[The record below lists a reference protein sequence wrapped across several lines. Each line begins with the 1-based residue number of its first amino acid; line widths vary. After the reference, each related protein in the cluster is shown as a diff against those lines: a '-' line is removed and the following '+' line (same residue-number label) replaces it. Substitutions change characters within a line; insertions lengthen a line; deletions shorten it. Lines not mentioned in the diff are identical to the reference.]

1 MGDTWLD
8 LRVFNTEAGS
18 MPPVI
23 DSHCHLDRIE
33 EFKSSLDGLAAAVTV
48 GTDAARA
55 ETAVRLAEG
64 DERVFAAV
72 GLHPTDA
79 ERLKVSGETDALEAL
94 LSHPKVVAVGETGFD
109 THWDD
114 TQLDVQREAFDWHAD
129 AAERHGLPLVLHVR
143 DRQGREDASLAS
155 VDALSAHPN
164 VRGVLHCCNGHERL
178 VRTALDL
185 GWMVSFAGNVTYKS
199 SVGLRAT
206 AAWIPEDRLM
216 VETDAPFLSP
226 EPYRGKPN
234 TPSRV
239 RLTLG
244 AIAETREVAAGVLE
258 ATTDQNAVRFY
269 GLPQSLLER
278 P

>member
-1 MGDTWLD
+1 MGDAWLD

>member
-1 MGDTWLD
+1 
-8 LRVFNTEAGS
+8 

-33 EFKSSLDGLAAAVTV
+33 QFKSSLEGLAAAVTV

-55 ETAVRLAEG
+55 AKAVELAEQ

-79 ERLKVSGETDALEAL
+79 DRLDIDGETAAIEATL
-94 LSHPKVVAVGETGFD
+94 AHKKVVAVGETGFD

-114 TQLDVQREAFDWHAD
+114 TNLTTQREAFEWHAD
-129 AAERHGLPLVLHVR
+129 AAARHALPLVLHVR
-143 DRQGREDASLAS
+143 DRQGTEDASLAS
-155 VDALSAHPN
+155 IDALTAHPN

-178 VRTALDL
+178 VRTAIDV

-199 SVGLRAT
+199 ASNLRAI

-239 RLTLG
+239 RLTLNVV
-244 AIAETREVAAGVLE
+244 AEERGVTASELE
-258 ATTDQNAVRFY
+258 RTTDRNTVRFY
-269 GLPQSLLER
+269 DLPQSLLER

>member
-1 MGDTWLD
+1 MGDVWLD
-8 LRVFNTEAGS
+8 LRAARTGVGS

-23 DSHCHLDRIE
+23 DSHCHIDRIE
-33 EFKSSLDGLAAAVTV
+33 EFKSSLEGLAAAVTV

-55 ETAVRLAEG
+55 ETAVRLADG
-64 DERVFAAV
+64 NERVFAAV

-79 ERLKVSGETDALEAL
+79 ERLNVAGETEALEAL

-114 TQLDVQREAFDWHAD
+114 TQLEIQRQAFDWHAD
-129 AAERHGLPLVLHVR
+129 AAARHGLPLVLHVR

-155 VDALSAHPN
+155 VDALTAHPN

-178 VRTALDL
+178 VRTALDF
-185 GWMVSFAGNVTYKS
+185 GWMVSFAGNVTYKTS
-199 SVGLRAT
+199 DGLRAT

-226 EPYRGKPN
+226 VPYRGKPN

-239 RLTLG
+239 RLTL
-244 AIAETREVAAGVLE
+244 AVVAEARGVDAAALE

>member
-1 MGDTWLD
+1 MRL
-8 LRVFNTEAGS
+8 
-18 MPPVI
+18 VI

-33 EFKSSLDGLAAAVTV
+33 EFKSSLEGLTAAVTV

-55 ETAVRLAEG
+55 AKAVELARQ
-64 DERVFAAV
+64 DDRVFAAV

-79 ERLKVSGETDALEAL
+79 DRLGIEGETAALEAL
-94 LSHPKVVAVGETGFD
+94 LSEPKVVALGETGFD

-114 TQLDVQREAFDWHAD
+114 TQLAAQRDAFEWHAD
-129 AAERHGLPLVLHVR
+129 AAVRHALPLVLHVR
-143 DRQGREDASLAS
+143 DRQGTDDASQAS
-155 VDALSAHPN
+155 IDALAAHPD
-164 VRGVLHCCNGHERL
+164 VRGVLHCCNGHEGL

-199 SVGLRAT
+199 ASNLRDM

-239 RLTLG
+239 RLTL
-244 AIAETREVAAGVLE
+244 AVVAETRGVTASELE
-258 ATTDQNAVRFY
+258 RTTDRNTVRFY